1 MSRWMFSYVRI
12 YFFLFPQNG
21 CTILYSHKQHVEF
34 HCVLWYL
41 SVFLILAIVV
51 GVFIFNIHHYGF
63 DVPSLLPPLINWMFL
78 GVLLILVMNYRVRE
92 SLDNSHSWY
101 QLQIWRPPK
110 TSSLNRLFSKT
121 GVPCYIAVSTVW
133 EFSVL

>member
-1 MSRWMFSYVRI
+1 MFFSFPSKWLYHFI
-12 YFFLFPQNG
+12 FPQTT
-21 CTILYSHKQHVEF
+21 CSFIAFYLY
-34 HCVLWYL
+34 WYL

-92 SLDNSHSWY
+92 SPDNSHSWY

-121 GVPCYIAVSTVW
+121 GVPCYIAISTVW